1 MINLKNASFR
11 QSLLNEDAFD
21 ILRNI
26 DCLYGMRDYHLMQFL
41 KELTICRRTD
51 YAAGAK
57 KNACDPNYLVIIC
70 TQVCNA
76 NHFNLSKPGG
86 KTCLALM
93 LILAVLIQFFA
104 AFMFSESLS
113 CTKKCDGRLPSRIR
127 GTPIQHS
134 IH

>member
-1 MINLKNASFR
+1 MS
-11 QSLLNEDAFD
+11 
-21 ILRNI
+21 
-26 DCLYGMRDYHLMQFL
+26 
-41 KELTICRRTD
+41 TD
-51 YAAGAK
+51 GLCSRSQK
-57 KNACDPNYLVIIC
+57 KNACDPIYLVIIC

-104 AFMFSESLS
+104 AFIFSESLS

-127 GTPIQHS
+127 GTPTQHS